1 MKAVMAV
8 LIALAVVG
16 SIAGSA
22 AGTEKACVV
31 EGRGHF
37 HIRTDAGGL
46 FGAFAHEHLIEAQ
59 KIEGCAAIDSSDL
72 MRSSIK
78 LTFKTAN
85 IRVMDP
91 KESESTR
98 SKVQETMDNDVLRT
112 SQFPEVVFQSTGI
125 ERGSAA
131 DAFRVRGDL
140 TIRGKTQAIT
150 VPLTMTPLNDGTYRA
165 TGEYTL
171 KQTAFGIQPIRIA
184 GGTVKVK
191 DEVRVEFELFLK

>member
-1 MKAVMAV
+1 MKAVVVV
-8 LIALAVVG
+8 LIGLAVAG
-16 SIAGSA
+16 SIVGSA
-22 AGTEKACVV
+22 AGAENPCVV
-31 EGRGHF
+31 AGRGHF
-37 HIRTDAGGL
+37 HIHTDAGGL

-59 KIEGCAAIDSSDL
+59 KIEGCAAIDSVDL

-98 SKVQETMDNDVLRT
+98 SKVQSTMDSDVLRT
-112 SQFPEVVFQSTGI
+112 SEFPDVVFQSTGI
-125 ERGSAA
+125 ERGSVA
-131 DAFRVRGDL
+131 DAFRVRGNL

-150 VPLTMTPLNDGTYRA
+150 VPLTMTHLDDGTYRA
-165 TGEYTL
+165 KGEYTL
-171 KQTAFGIQPIRIA
+171 KQTSFGIQPVRVA

-191 DEVRVEFELFLK
+191 DEVRVEFEMFLK

>member
-8 LIALAVVG
+8 LIGLAAAGAIV
-16 SIAGSA
+16 GSA
-22 AGTEKACVV
+22 AGAEKPCVV

-37 HIRTDAGGL
+37 YIHTDAGGL

-59 KIEGCAAIDSSDL
+59 KIEGCAAIDSADL
-72 MRSSIK
+72 MGSSIK

-85 IRVMDP
+85 IRVIDP
-91 KESESTR
+91 KETESTR
-98 SKVQETMDNDVLRT
+98 SKVQSAMDSDVLRT

-131 DAFRVRGDL
+131 DAFRVRGNL

-150 VPLTMTPLNDGTYRA
+150 VPLTMTQLNDGTYRA
-165 TGEYTL
+165 KGEYTL